1 MRQLVCVMYTGK
13 YYEKISGWNLYFSPN
28 FEEIRFFGQDGKYFP
43 ILTKKSIFS
52 KFGENYRFL
61 SRIFFWFSPVYLL
74 MLCWVQVWH
83 LYTSYVCLTFIL
95 ECIAVI
101 NHLPNESISR
111 IICWCVLSAL
121 CKKTNFLG
129 NPHLAVL
136 PSFLAIPILKSIF

>member
-1 MRQLVCVMYTGK
+1 VLCTLGNIMGK
-13 YYEKISGWNLYFSPN
+13 FRVEICIFPPN
-28 FEEIRFFGQDGKYFP
+28 YEEIRFFGQDGKYFP
-43 ILTKKSIFS
+43 ILKKNPIFS

-121 CKKTNFLG
+121 CKKQISWEILILQFCPL
-129 NPHLAVL
+129 
-136 PSFLAIPILKSIF
+136 FLAIPILKLIF